1 MKSRSWAYG
10 LGRFFSSALGSSDD
24 TPVFSFQNV
33 GLFLVIFLP
42 YYISGKFG
50 QQFSPPNPAPTA
62 FWPPAGIAY
71 AALFLKGRRA
81 LPAIFAGA
89 FFVDLFSL
97 NTAPYALGTAL
108 GDTLEAIIA
117 VALVNRLANGI
128 NAFFNPRDV
137 LRYVVLAGII
147 PTAFGATCGVSLMCL
162 HGEVQ
167 WANFWH
173 SWTIWWVGDLL
184 AAIILAPFLILLL
197 GHRHNAL
204 SWSEMLEATALLLG
218 LTAVCILNFGPP
230 LVSWI
235 PKVFLSIPFLTWAA
249 VRFCPLEVSG
259 ACLVMSGFTLWGSLQ
274 GYGPFA
280 TARTEPLMLVGNV
293 CVYSVMTM
301 FVAAALFKQRRDIE
315 KLYALKFGMRNTV
328 RDKDGSTGVSDSIEI
343 VEKLDG
349 GPSQPPEDP

>member
-1 MKSRSWAYG
+1 MKSRSWVHG
-10 LGRFFSSALGSSDD
+10 LGRFFSSALGPTNDR
-24 TPVFSFQNV
+24 PVFSLQNV
-33 GLFLVIFLP
+33 GLFLVIFVA
-42 YYISGKFG
+42 YYASGKFG
-50 QQFSPPNPAPTA
+50 QQFSPPHPAPTA
-62 FWPPAGIAY
+62 FWPPAGIAF
-71 AALFLKGRRA
+71 AAVFLKGRRA
-81 LPAIFAGA
+81 LPAIFTGA

-97 NTAPYALGTAL
+97 SITPYALGVAV
-108 GDTLEAIIA
+108 GNTLEAVIA
-117 VALVNRLANGI
+117 VTLVNRFANGI

-137 LRYVVLAGII
+137 LRYVVLAGMIA
-147 PTAFGATCGVSLMCL
+147 TAFGATCGVSLMCL

-167 WANFWH
+167 WANFWN
-173 SWTIWWVGDLL
+173 SWTIWWVGDVL

-204 SWSEMLEATALLLG
+204 SWAEMLEATALLLG

-301 FVAAALFKQRRDIE
+301 FVAAALFKQRREIE
-315 KLYALKFGMRNTV
+315 KLYALKFGMRNP
-328 RDKDGSTGVSDSIEI
+328 
-343 VEKLDG
+343 EKLG
-349 GPSQPPEDP
+349 SGPSQPPEDS